1 MSVSSRKD
9 LGAVAKRTCSAALSL
24 GLVCLM
30 VGATLPLL
38 LADDAAVKRPDPNI
52 QELLSWLPEDTDTV
66 GVAQKFLTPGEA
78 KPKNAFYQ
86 SLDGELMD
94 GNVGSIF
101 FLCQTRS
108 LEPVS
113 GCKVKTAL
121 IGARKIKVV
130 TKFSMPLG
138 EACAI
143 IRFDRDLG
151 DAASKWSE
159 TLRSQE
165 SRELTLG
172 THPVFVLP
180 VKEAP
185 SMLYFWSPA
194 HEVYFLQLKP
204 DTILCATDERYL
216 KEVFERSHLQPKSRA
231 LPDTLPEW
239 KSLDAS
245 APVWMVRHLRQPSPE
260 NLISGVSWS
269 WFPDRF
275 EVVYYPSPATS
286 DELQRELRR
295 RWILKEFGGTALD
308 GKAREDFDR
317 IRIARRKDGGIIV
330 SSSLQNL
337 GGFARQC
344 FAINFFHVQAEGAP
358 YDGR

>member
-1 MSVSSRKD
+1 MNVPSEKD
-9 LGAVAKRTCSAALSL
+9 LGTVAKRTCSAALSL

-30 VGATLPLL
+30 LGATRPLL
-38 LADDAAVKRPDPNI
+38 LADEAAAKRPDPNI
-52 QELLSWLPEDTDTV
+52 QELLSWLPEDTETF
-66 GVAQKFLTPGEA
+66 GAARKFLTPGEA
-78 KPKNAFYQ
+78 KPKSGFYQ
-86 SLDGELMD
+86 SLDGEPLD

-101 FLCQTRS
+101 VLCQTKP
-108 LEPVS
+108 LERLS

-121 IGARKIKVV
+121 LGARKIKVV
-130 TKFSMPLG
+130 SKFSLPMG

-151 DAASKWSE
+151 DAAAKWFE

-172 THPVFVLP
+172 TQPVFVLP

-185 SMLYFWSPA
+185 YVPYFWGPA
-194 HEVYFLQLKP
+194 KEVYFMQLKP

-216 KEVFERSHLQPKSRA
+216 KEVFERSHRKPKSRA

-245 APVWMVRHLRQPSPE
+245 APVWIIRHLRQPSPE

-269 WFPDRF
+269 LFPDRF
-275 EVVYYPSPATS
+275 EVVYYPTPAAS
-286 DELQRELRR
+286 DELERELRR
-295 RWILKEFGGTALD
+295 RWIVKEVGGIAFD
-308 GKAREDFDR
+308 GKEREDFDR
-317 IRIARRKDGGIIV
+317 IRVARRKDGAISV
-330 SSSLQNL
+330 SSSPQNVSD
-337 GGFARQC
+337 FARLR
-344 FAINFFHVQAEGAP
+344 FGINFFHVQADGAP
-358 YDGR
+358 YEPR